1 MALKR
6 GCCAGGGCRL
16 QHRKPKNP
24 LLGCT
29 TAREVALATVE
40 PDKEELAKRDISKI
54 GPVRER
60 VCGKALPQPGR
71 KGEGREII
79 RSADNNLVCLRSR
92 LEHQDSQPCP
102 FHRHV
107 IFLFLVPARRW
118 AAGGSRRLVLS
129 GCARLPAPLGSASHS
144 VCL

>member
-1 MALKR
+1 MLR
-6 GCCAGGGCRL
+6 WGGRRL

-54 GPVRER
+54 APVRER

-102 FHRHV
+102 SIVV
-107 IFLFLVPARRW
+107 IFLFLVPARHR